1 MAAENSHAYLWTTKK
16 NMKMSNTKLQ
26 SLSKR
31 RSRGTIKE
39 PKKTGGEI
47 EETADTIKK
56 SARKRPT
63 L

>member
-1 MAAENSHAYLWTTKK
+1 MLIYGQPKK
-16 NMKMSNTKLQ
+16 MKMSNNKLK

-31 RSRGTIKE
+31 RSRGTMRE
-39 PKKTGGEI
+39 QKKTGGEI
-47 EETADTIKK
+47 EETADTTKK